1 LTEYSDD
8 ASPPQLSD
16 DGVTILLP
24 LRGRT
29 ADGVYYN
36 GFEEFH
42 PGDPGYD
49 EMLPMAR
56 ENPQRPTEPSK
67 RPVDSKTLARIL
79 RATGLNE
86 SDLYE

>member
-1 LTEYSDD
+1 MLAE
-8 ASPPQLSD
+8 

-29 ADGVYYN
+29 EDGVFYS

-49 EMLPMAR
+49 EMLPVAR
-56 ENPQRPTEPSK
+56 EKPVEEKEEPQ
-67 RPVDSKTLARIL
+67 RPVDSDTLARIL
-79 RATGLNE
+79 REAGLDRPSGQE
-86 SDLYE
+86 G